1 MLQFADDSIDTDFS
15 VTRFTS
21 FFMACQTQTAV
32 YGIQGDLDVH
42 KMLDSVH
49 TMAEEMQQCGE
60 MNRKRVAPKRK
71 DGEFRTLA
79 ATFNT
84 VRMYGNCSSH

>member
-1 MLQFADDSIDTDFS
+1 
-15 VTRFTS
+15 
-21 FFMACQTQTAV
+21 MACQSKAAV
-32 YGIQGDLDVH
+32 YGIQEDLDVH

-60 MNRKRVAPKRK
+60 MNWKKVAPKRM

-79 ATFNT
+79 ATFST
-84 VRMYGNCSSH
+84 VTKCGKCSRVETKTFRT